1 MRLET
6 MPEATRFS
14 IETRR
19 YPRTK
24 IEKTEKIFT
33 SCKHGT
39 YTEIHVYNFVDFR
52 AKRAGSSNCR
62 RP

>member
-1 MRLET
+1 MQFQT
-6 MPEATRFS
+6 MSEANRFS
-14 IETRR
+14 IEIRR
-19 YPRTK
+19 YPGAK

-33 SCKHGT
+33 TCQQGT
-39 YTEIHVYNFVDFR
+39 YAEMSIYNFVDFH